1 MRISETTKGKGAGCR
16 GTVQKITK
24 SYTFILPQDDRGEVR
39 AQHRFI
45 EVVEKNQSKQ
55 SDLNEFRMRNEE
67 DKSKRARQAEERQ
80 ERMDQAERTRQAE
93 ERQERSQ
100 VERDVEGR
108 EREVAAARTQAREI
122 GRERDRSLL
131 NEIIRNQEYML
142 EKMRA
147 LDVKQEMLT
156 IESRNLHVM
165 VTDLQTNV
173 QEIHVNVLGQ
183 LQGQVKAL
191 CRHLPMVRQNM
202 HSLIRTNQ
210 SLDMIANKVGIGG
223 DILTD
228 DGFYSVTGVEE
239 HHEKMGEFAM

>member
-45 EVVEKNQSKQ
+45 EVVEKKQSKQ

-67 DKSKRARQAEERQ
+67 DKSKRARQAE
-80 ERMDQAERTRQAE
+80 RMDQAERTRQAE

-100 VERDVEGR
+100 VEGNVEGR
-108 EREVAAARTQAREI
+108 EREDTAAQTQAREI

-131 NEIIRNQEYML
+131 NEILRNQEYML

-156 IESRNLHVM
+156 IESRNLHVL

-191 CRHLPMVRQNM
+191 CRHLPMIRQNM